1 MTLKGTAYDYA
12 KKSFKDK
19 KFATS
24 RLFLLF
30 RRIQTRI
37 EKVAIFLG
45 EDIIPDKILKEKIS
59 LLSSLLDVKR
69 KLRSELKELSQD
81 FGKGK
86 DSLSEILTSSTPSK
100 K

>member
-1 MTLKGTAYDYA
+1 MTLKSTAYSYA
-12 KKSFKDK
+12 KRILKDK
-19 KFATS
+19 KFAVS
-24 RLFLLF
+24 RLFTLF

-37 EKVAIFLG
+37 EEVTIFLG
-45 EDIIPDKILKEKIS
+45 ENEIQDDDLKFKIS

-69 KLRSELKELSQD
+69 KLRGELKELSQD

-86 DSLSEILTSSTPSK
+86 DSLGEILGTSTPPK

>member
-1 MTLKGTAYDYA
+1 MTLDSTAYNYA
-12 KKSFKDK
+12 KKIFKDK

-24 RLFLLF
+24 RLFTLF
-30 RRIQTRI
+30 RRVQTRI
-37 EKVAIFLG
+37 EKVTMFLG
-45 EDIIPDKILKEKIS
+45 ENDIEDVDLKFKIS

-69 KLRSELKELSQD
+69 KLRAELKELSQD

-86 DSLSEILTSSTPSK
+86 DSLGEILSTSTPSK